1 MWSINY
7 RYFLD
12 FSGTMCQEANR
23 KVKFCEDDNCDLVT
37 KLTKFDGE
45 YASRI
50 INQIHISFYS

>member
-1 MWSINY
+1 
-7 RYFLD
+7 
-12 FSGTMCQEANR
+12 MCQEANR

-50 INQIHISFYS
+50 TNQINISFYS